1 MVVLFGNMTTAN
13 DMWNALL
20 TRYEG
25 NIQIKRTKLTG
36 LEIKFENFRIE
47 DGEILEDMY
56 TRLMHI

>member
-1 MVVLFGNMTTAN
+1 MTTAN